1 MKITIRTRTLR
12 TGSRSIYLDFYDKGK
27 RWNEYL
33 NLFLVPDDE
42 PDAKRL
48 NDAVMAKANAIKSK
62 RMLGIED
69 ETEANGSKQVKLPK
83 RVFADWL
90 NDYVEGVRNNP
101 SYAASTYCNFRSTV
115 NMIKAYLQHLHRP
128 RMLMSKIDKG
138 FILGFIDYIEHIYRN
153 TKSPDH
159 PKEMSPHTLHLYQST
174 LVRMLNAAVKDG
186 VLDRNPFYSL
196 ERKDRIV
203 KQQAEK
209 EYLTK
214 EELKAFADAPT
225 VNETT
230 KRAFLFCCIT
240 GLRYSDVS
248 VLTWRDIRQGDNG
261 WMVSVKAMRKTG
273 KQVVIPLNQSAMSLL
288 PDRTGCKPSQKVF
301 DMTCLS
307 ACNKCLKKIAAA
319 AGIEKKI
326 SYHTSRHTFAVLA
339 LAAGG
344 DIYTVGKLLGHT
356 SINST
361 QVYADVVM
369 ETKVE
374 AINRISKYLYHE

>member
-48 NDAVMAKANAIKSK
+48 NEAVMAKANAIKSK

-101 SYAASTYCNFRSTV
+101 SYAASTYRNFRSTV
-115 NMIKAYLQHLHRP
+115 NVIKAYLQHLHRP

-214 EELKAFADAPT
+214 EKLKAFADAPT

-230 KRAFLFCCIT
+230 KRAFLFCCFT

-273 KQVVIPLNQSAMSLL
+273 KQVVIPLNQSAMNLL

>member
-33 NLFLVPDDE
+33 NLFLIPDDE

-48 NDAVMAKANAIKSK
+48 NEAAMAKANAIKSK
-62 RMLGIED
+62 RMLGIEE
-69 ETEANGSKQVKLPK
+69 ETETNDGNHSELPK

-90 NDYVEGVRNNP
+90 TDHIEEIRCNP
-101 SYAASTYCNFRSTV
+101 AYAASTYRNYRSTV
-115 NMIKAYLQHLHRP
+115 NVIKAYLQHLHRP
-128 RMLMSKIDKG
+128 RLLMAKIDKG
-138 FILGFIDYIEHIYRN
+138 FVLGFIDFIEHTYRN
-153 TKSPDH
+153 TKSPDN

-174 LVRMLNAAVKDG
+174 LVRMLNAAVKEG
-186 VLDRNPFYSL
+186 VLDKNPFYSL
-196 ERKDRIV
+196 ERKDRIG

-214 EELKAFADAPT
+214 EELMAFAEAPT

-230 KRAFLFCCIT
+230 KRAFLFCCFT
-240 GLRYSDVS
+240 GLRYGDVS
-248 VLTWRDIRQGDNG
+248 ALTWHDIRQGDNG
-261 WMVSVKAMRKTG
+261 WIVSVKAMQKTG
-273 KQVVIPLNQSAMSLL
+273 KQVTIPLNQSALNWL
-288 PDRTGCKPSQKVF
+288 PDRSGCKPGQKVF

-307 ACNKCLKKIAAA
+307 ACNRCLKKIAAA
-319 AGIEKKI
+319 AGIEKNV
-326 SYHTSRHTFAVLA
+326 SFHTARHSMATLS

-344 DIYTVGKLLGHT
+344 NLYTVSKLLGHT

-369 ETKVE
+369 VTKIE
-374 AINRISKYLYHE
+374 AVNRISDFFSN